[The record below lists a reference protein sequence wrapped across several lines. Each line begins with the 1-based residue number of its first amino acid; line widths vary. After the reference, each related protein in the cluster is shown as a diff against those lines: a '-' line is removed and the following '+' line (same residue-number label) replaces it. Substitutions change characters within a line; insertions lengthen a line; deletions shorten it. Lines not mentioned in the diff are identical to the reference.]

1 MQTSNSRKHVAPLTL
16 DQLLLVGGAVTFSSL
31 KIALMRLIP
40 SPFKTNTPRDTQIG
54 VKMTTVSV
62 CN

>member
-40 SPFKTNTPRDTQIG
+40 SPFKTNTQIG